1 MIGAA
6 KRKSSLLPGLAAL
19 RLVLLL
25 IVTLCL
31 GETRVWGFGITSPSA
46 SGVFESV
53 TLSPIGENTIAWQ
66 YDASD
71 SPLAARGTPRTNFN
85 IYESLAEVP
94 LSGTSRGAHRNAAN
108 RAFAQQ
114 LEASPELQ
122 RMFNQQLGG
131 DVLQHMNSGAGR
143 SLLNPP
149 GVVWHHPIDN
159 PGVLRLLRQGEHTN
173 PLLQP
178 VLHPGP
184 NRTGGFGTHFG
195 GN

>member
-1 MIGAA
+1 MKPVLRLLLLTLVAVL
-6 KRKSSLLPGLAAL
+6 SSLFASPDTQAFSWKTAPDEIFSG
-19 RLVLLL
+19 
-25 IVTLCL
+25 TLEDAQQN
-31 GETRVWGFGITSPSA
+31 GPSA
-46 SGVFESV
+46 REQCRINGWLNYDTASGYTV
-53 TLSPIGENTIAWQ
+53 
-66 YDASD
+66 
-71 SPLAARGTPRTNFN
+71 AARTTTRTNFN
-85 IYESLAEVP
+85 VYESLAEVP
-94 LSGTSRGAHRNAAN
+94 ISGITRSTHRNAAN

-114 LEASPELQ
+114 LEGSPDLQ

-143 SLLNPP
+143 NLLNPP
-149 GVVWHHPIDN
+149 GAVWHHPIDN

>member
-71 SPLAARGTPRTNFN
+71 SPLAARTTTGFRYVTEGEIKAIKDTGMLRGGRPGETFFTKDV
-85 IYESLAEVP
+85 YKS
-94 LSGTSRGAHRNAAN
+94 GAHAQERLSLPTTPTHRIEFEITNNPTMLRNGTKV
-108 RAFAQQ
+108 
-114 LEASPELQ
+114 EPV
-122 RMFNQQLGG
+122 G
-131 DVLQHMNSGAGR
+131 
-143 SLLNPP
+143 SLTGKGSEFMTTDQVHVDLIN
-149 GVVWHHPIDN
+149 VQS
-159 PGVLRLLRQGEHTN
+159 LR
-173 PLLQP
+173 
-178 VLHPGP
+178 
-184 NRTGGFGTHFG
+184 
-195 GN
+195 